1 MQNTLIKIDNGEYVQ
16 IFQMLHLESLLDGQI
31 EGLEWLDSVDHLLE
45 NDNVGSRTTAFFG
58 L

>member
-1 MQNTLIKIDNGEYVQ
+1 MQIVQ
-16 IFQMLHLESLLDGQI
+16 MPLLESLLDGQI

-45 NDNVGSRTTAFFG
+45 NDNGGSRTTAFLG

>member
-1 MQNTLIKIDNGEYVQ
+1 MQNTLIKIDNGQYVQ
-16 IFQMLHLESLLDGQI
+16 ILQMLHLESLLDGQI

-45 NDNVGSRTTAFFG
+45 NDNGSSRTTAFFG

>member
-1 MQNTLIKIDNGEYVQ
+1 MQ
-16 IFQMLHLESLLDGQI
+16 IFQMPHLDSLLDGQI

-45 NDNVGSRTTAFFG
+45 NDNVGSRTTVFVG